1 MNQKSTILVTG
12 SNGQL
17 GQEIQELTK
26 LSLPGFLDFN
36 FIFTDRSQLDLGDND
51 SIKAFFEKNQVDFC
65 INCAAYTAVDKAET
79 EKEICEQINSFA
91 VAELAKQCRKQ
102 NATLIHISTDYVFD
116 GSKNSPYLETDQTN
130 PINYYGQTKLEGENL
145 ALQNNSKTLIVRT
158 SWVYSKK
165 FGKNFYKTILRL
177 ASEKSQIKI
186 VSDQIGCPTD
196 AKNLAKI
203 LLKMVAKTYQDST
216 FKNFGV
222 YHFSGDKIMSWFDFA
237 KEIVVENN
245 LNCEVLPISTSEF
258 PTPAKRP
265 VYSVMGK
272 NKIAGE
278 FLLV

>member
-1 MNQKSTILVTG
+1 MT
-12 SNGQL
+12 
-17 GQEIQELTK
+17 
-26 LSLPGFLDFN
+26 FLA
-36 FIFTDRSQLDLGDND
+36 IFG
-51 SIKAFFEKNQVDFC
+51 
-65 INCAAYTAVDKAET
+65 AAYTAVDKAET

-265 VYSVMGK
+265 VYSVMDK
-272 NKIAGE
+272 NKIAEE

>member
-1 MNQKSTILVTG
+1 
-12 SNGQL
+12 
-17 GQEIQELTK
+17 
-26 LSLPGFLDFN
+26 
-36 FIFTDRSQLDLGDND
+36 LDLGDND
-51 SIKAFFEKNQVDFC
+51 SIKTFFEKNQVDFC

-91 VAELAKQCRKQ
+91 VAELAKQCQKQ

-130 PINYYGQTKLEGENL
+130 PINHYGQTKLGGENL
-145 ALQNNSKTLIVRT
+145 ALQNNPKTLIVRT

-165 FGKNFYKTILRL
+165 FGKNFYKTVLRL

-196 AKNLAKI
+196 ANDLAKI
-203 LLKMVAKTYQDST
+203 LLKMVIKISQDST
-216 FKNFGV
+216 FKNFGI

-237 KEIVVENN
+237 KKIVAENN
-245 LNCEVLPISTSEF
+245 LNCEVLPIPSSEF
-258 PTPAKRP
+258 PTPTKRP
-265 VYSVMGK
+265 MYSVMGK

>member
-51 SIKAFFEKNQVDFC
+51 SIKTFFEKNQVDFC

-91 VAELAKQCRKQ
+91 VAELAKQCQKQ

-130 PINYYGQTKLEGENL
+130 PINHYGQTKLGGENL
-145 ALQNNSKTLIVRT
+145 ALQNNPKTLIVRT

-165 FGKNFYKTILRL
+165 FGKNFYKTVLRL

-196 AKNLAKI
+196 ANDLAKI
-203 LLKMVAKTYQDST
+203 LLKMVIKISQDST
-216 FKNFGV
+216 FKNFGI

-237 KEIVVENN
+237 KKIVAENN
-245 LNCEVLPISTSEF
+245 LNCEVLPIPSSEF
-258 PTPAKRP
+258 PTPTKRP
-265 VYSVMGK
+265 MYSVMGK